1 MKSLRVLFEF
11 NQSARRQDLGLPASE
26 SDQCQADPASV
37 DPAFDEAS
45 VPSFSESAL
54 LYSDPYGL
62 DWPEGLEDEDECMS
76 HEILS
81 QGGVAADEHPK
92 HPIDSDVG
100 PLGAFSSTA
109 WSRYATSSIIKAE
122 TTRIRSRLP
131 WAAEQS
137 LGIGHTQSTL
147 LSDFLT
153 LPASSLGLLLKDPC
167 TEAEPVHAPEVKEW
181 LRTARHVRIARSDDD
196 IRDVSIDRLRK
207 ILLIDPEATRLGE
220 LLVPTKGK
228 PLDDHE
234 IKRSIDQ
241 AFSKKSSGTL
251 YKRACALSRY
261 IAWYHK
267 LNRVG
272 SPLCLKESDMYRYMN
287 HLDSEGAG
295 ATAASG
301 FLEAL
306 RFLDGVAIFQM
317 ADLNA
322 ALSPRVTGYARQ
334 MFLRKEPLR
343 QRDPL
348 PCSIVAELER
358 LLIRKIDQ
366 VQVCILGQLLWC
378 FHSASRWGD
387 SQKLQKLHLEK
398 SSEASLVV
406 GEALGSKTS
415 LTKEAK
421 TRLLPYVAIGS
432 GLSGSQ
438 WAEVWL
444 DTRVFELGR
453 DPDPFLP
460 SFSCKTG
467 RWSTTPMSST
477 EACSYLQDFV
487 SEALVFLE
495 KAPKIDTK
503 NLGTHS
509 LKTGLLTMASR
520 ATTVK
525 FSLGERRTLG
535 HHIKPGDKSVLTYSR
550 EAYTSLYGKVLACF
564 LEFRCGK
571 FNPDATPLERVI
583 QTATALARDHAAEG
597 HEFVPG
603 GQDVED
609 DLHEIS
615 SESSE
620 EQIDLIDIL
629 GDNEKLPHRDP
640 FPHGKNLDCV
650 VHRKSG
656 VVHCLQSEEVTYC
669 GRHLSQNYVTLDRA
683 SIEDMECCI
692 LCGRHLAASA
702 P

>member
-1 MKSLRVLFEF
+1 
-11 NQSARRQDLGLPASE
+11 
-26 SDQCQADPASV
+26 
-37 DPAFDEAS
+37 
-45 VPSFSESAL
+45 
-54 LYSDPYGL
+54 
-62 DWPEGLEDEDECMS
+62 
-76 HEILS
+76 
-81 QGGVAADEHPK
+81 
-92 HPIDSDVG
+92 
-100 PLGAFSSTA
+100 
-109 WSRYATSSIIKAE
+109 
-122 TTRIRSRLP
+122 
-131 WAAEQS
+131 
-137 LGIGHTQSTL
+137 
-147 LSDFLT
+147 
-153 LPASSLGLLLKDPC
+153 
-167 TEAEPVHAPEVKEW
+167 
-181 LRTARHVRIARSDDD
+181 
-196 IRDVSIDRLRK
+196 
-207 ILLIDPEATRLGE
+207 
-220 LLVPTKGK
+220 
-228 PLDDHE
+228 
-234 IKRSIDQ
+234 
-241 AFSKKSSGTL
+241 
-251 YKRACALSRY
+251 
-261 IAWYHK
+261 
-267 LNRVG
+267 
-272 SPLCLKESDMYRYMN
+272 
-287 HLDSEGAG
+287 
-295 ATAASG
+295 
-301 FLEAL
+301 
-306 RFLDGVAIFQM
+306 M

-322 ALSPRVTGYARQ
+322 ALSPRVTGYAHQ

-358 LLIRKIDQ
+358 LLIRKTDQ
-366 VQVCILGQLLWC
+366 VQVCILGQLLLC

-387 SQKLQKLHLEK
+387 TQKLQKLHLEK
-398 SSEASLVV
+398 LSEASLVV

-438 WAEVWL
+438 RAEVWL
-444 DTRVFELGR
+444 DARVFELGR

-460 SFSCKTG
+460 SFSCRTG

-583 QTATALARDHAAEG
+583 QTATALTRDHAAEA

-640 FPHGKNLDCV
+640 FPHDKDLDCV

-656 VVHCLQSEEVTYC
+656 IVHCLQSEDVTYC

-683 SIEDMECCI
+683 SIEDMEC
-692 LCGRHLAASA
+692 
-702 P
+702 